1 MLRTCLLAFSG
12 KMDNHFTALWD
23 GGHFKFWSRE
33 TLSGVLTE
41 RGFTDVRF
49 VGTGRCAV
57 CLEEY
62 DPDCPETG
70 GRGWKMK
77 ILGLNAFHGDAS
89 AAVLRDGQLVGA
101 LEEERLNRIKHW
113 AGLPLL
119 AAKACLEGAQP
130 DHIAIS
136 RDPKAHLTDKL
147 FRAAL
152 RPHQWLKLTSRATNS
167 VRIAQV
173 GEVLAAEGIVPRECR
188 RVHFVEHHRA
198 HLASAFFAS
207 PFQEAAVISIDGF
220 GDFSSVMWGIGKGN
234 HIEVRSNVSFPHSL
248 GIFYTA
254 FTQFLGF
261 PKYGDEYKMMG
272 LSAYGEPRFAEQV
285 RRVVRTEGD
294 QCRLDL
300 GYFTHHSKGVEMTW
314 YGGEPVLG
322 EMFSHKMVAEF
333 GHPRAPRSE
342 IRQRDMD
349 LAASVQLVLEENYF
363 ALLNFVQKQTGA
375 AALCLAGGVALNCVA
390 NGMIFERTN
399 FRNVYVQPAA
409 HDAGTS
415 IGAALYV
422 QHQELKLPRCFE
434 MRHVYYGPEYTDGE
448 ILRDLEAAGCKYRKL
463 TEEDLIGSTV
473 EAIAHG
479 KIVGWFQGRME
490 FGPRALGNRSIL
502 ADPRRKDMKEI
513 LNSRIKYREPFRP
526 FCPSILSER
535 VGEYFETDYPSPFM
549 VMAYKIKSKQRER
562 IPAVTHG
569 DGTGRLQTV
578 ERDLNP
584 RYWKL
589 IHKFEE
595 VTGVPVLLNTS
606 FNENEPIVQT
616 PAQAI
621 DCFLRTRMDVLSI
634 GGFVLHKEENARLS
648 ENRAAFAELQ
658 TG

>member
-1 MLRTCLLAFSG
+1 MI
-12 KMDNHFTALWD
+12 
-23 GGHFKFWSRE
+23 
-33 TLSGVLTE
+33 
-41 RGFTDVRF
+41 
-49 VGTGRCAV
+49 
-57 CLEEY
+57 
-62 DPDCPETG
+62 
-70 GRGWKMK
+70 

-89 AAVLRDGQLVGA
+89 AAVLRDGQLVAA
-101 LEEERLNRIKHW
+101 LEEERLNRVKHW

-119 AAKACLEGAQP
+119 AAKACLEGVQP

-147 FRAAL
+147 VRAML
-152 RPHQWLKLTSRATNS
+152 RPHKWLNLASRATNS
-167 VRIAQV
+167 VRIGQV
-173 GEVLAAEGIVPRECR
+173 GALLAAEGIVSQEARQ
-188 RVHFVEHHRA
+188 VHFVEHHRA

-207 PFQEAAVISIDGF
+207 PFEEAAVISIDGF
-220 GDFSSVMWGIGKGN
+220 GDFSSVMWGVGKGN
-234 HIEVRSNVSFPHSL
+234 QIEVRGSVSFPHSL

-285 RRVVRTEGD
+285 RRVVCTEGD
-294 QCRLDL
+294 QCRLNLD
-300 GYFTHHSKGVEMTW
+300 YFTHHSEGVEMTW
-314 YGGEPVLG
+314 YGGEPALG
-322 EMFSHKMVAEF
+322 AVFSHKMAEVF
-333 GHPRAPRSE
+333 GEPRVPRSE
-342 IRQRDMD
+342 IQQRDKD

-363 ALLNFVQKQTGA
+363 ALLNLVQKQTHA
-375 AALCLAGGVALNCVA
+375 TAVCLAGGVALNCVA
-390 NGMIFERTN
+390 NGMIFERTD
-399 FRNVYVQPAA
+399 FRDVYVQPAA

-422 QHQELKLPRCFE
+422 QHQELKLPRRFE
-434 MRHVYYGPEYTDGE
+434 MRHVYYGPEYSDSV
-448 ILRDLEAAGCKYRKL
+448 ILHDLEAAGCKYHKDA
-463 TEEDLIGSTV
+463 EEDLIGRTV
-473 EAIAHG
+473 EAIAQG

-502 ADPRRKDMKEI
+502 ADPRRKNMKEI

-526 FCPSILSER
+526 FCPSILAES
-535 VGEYFETDYPSPFM
+535 VGEYFETDYLSPFM
-549 VMAYKIKSKQRER
+549 VMAYKIKPEQRER

-578 ERDLNP
+578 ERAVNE

-589 IHKFEE
+589 IHKFGEL
-595 VTGVPVLLNTS
+595 TGVPVLLNTS

-621 DCFLRTRMDVLSI
+621 DCFLRTQMDVLSI
-634 GGFVLHKEENARLS
+634 GGFLLRKEENVHLS

>member
-1 MLRTCLLAFSG
+1 
-12 KMDNHFTALWD
+12 
-23 GGHFKFWSRE
+23 
-33 TLSGVLTE
+33 
-41 RGFTDVRF
+41 
-49 VGTGRCAV
+49 
-57 CLEEY
+57 
-62 DPDCPETG
+62 
-70 GRGWKMK
+70 MK

-89 AAVLRDGQLVGA
+89 AAVFRDGQLATA
-101 LEEERLNRIKHW
+101 LEEERLNRVKHW

-119 AAKACLEGAQP
+119 AAKACLDGEQP

-136 RDPKAHLTDKL
+136 RNPKAHLTDKL
-147 FRAAL
+147 LRVAL
-152 RPHQWLKLTSRATNS
+152 RPHQWLNLTSRAANS
-167 VRIAQV
+167 MRIAQV
-173 GEVLAAEGIVPRECR
+173 GEMLLAEGIVPRR
-188 RVHFVEHHRA
+188 AGQVHFVEHHRA

-220 GDFSSVMWGIGKGN
+220 GDFCSVMWGVGMDNQIA
-234 HIEVRSNVSFPHSL
+234 VRGSVSFPHSL

-261 PKYGDEYKMMG
+261 PKFGDEYKMMG
-272 LSAYGEPRFAEQV
+272 LSAYGEPRFAELV
-285 RRVVRTEGD
+285 RRVIRTDRD
-294 QCRLDL
+294 QCRLNLD
-300 GYFTHHSKGVEMTW
+300 YFTHHRKGVDMTW
-314 YGGEPVLG
+314 YGGEPELG
-322 EMFSHKMVAEF
+322 PVFSQKMAEVF
-333 GHPRAPRSE
+333 GEPRVRGSE
-342 IRQRDMD
+342 IRQKHKD
-349 LAASVQLVLEENYF
+349 LAASVQRVLEENYF

-375 AALCLAGGVALNCVA
+375 ATVCLAGGVALNCVA
-390 NGMIFERTN
+390 NGMIFEHTN
-399 FRNVYVQPAA
+399 FRDVYVQPAA

-415 IGAALYV
+415 IGAALHL
-422 QHQELKLPRCFE
+422 QHQELKLPRCFQ
-434 MRHVYYGPEYTDGE
+434 MLHVYYGPEYSEGD
-448 ILRDLEAAGCKYRKL
+448 ILRDLEAAGCKYHKVA
-463 TEEDLIGSTV
+463 EQDLIVRTV
-473 EAIAHG
+473 DAIAQG

-526 FCPSILSER
+526 FCPSILAER

-549 VMAYKIKSKQRER
+549 VMAYKIKPAQRER

-578 ERDLNP
+578 EREVNP

-589 IHKFEE
+589 IHTFEE

-634 GGFVLHKEENARLS
+634 GGFILHKEENVHLS
-648 ENRAAFAELQ
+648 KNRVAFA
-658 TG
+658 GADK

>member
-1 MLRTCLLAFSG
+1 M
-12 KMDNHFTALWD
+12 N
-23 GGHFKFWSRE
+23 
-33 TLSGVLTE
+33 
-41 RGFTDVRF
+41 
-49 VGTGRCAV
+49 
-57 CLEEY
+57 
-62 DPDCPETG
+62 
-70 GRGWKMK
+70 

-89 AAVLRDGQLVGA
+89 AALLRDGYLIAA

-119 AAKACLEGAQP
+119 AAKACLDGVQP

-136 RDPKAHLTDKL
+136 RDPKAHLKDKL
-147 FRAAL
+147 VRAAL
-152 RPHQWLKLTSRATNS
+152 RPHRWLNLTSRGVNS
-167 VRIAQV
+167 MRIAQV
-173 GEVLAAEGIVPRECR
+173 GEVLAAEGIVSQQMPQ
-188 RVHFVEHHRA
+188 VHFVEHHRA
-198 HLASAFFAS
+198 HLASAFFPS
-207 PFQEAAVISIDGF
+207 PFEEAAVISIDGF

-234 HIEVRSNVSFPHSL
+234 HIEVRGSVSFPHSL

-300 GYFTHHSKGVEMTW
+300 DYFTHHSKGVEMTW
-314 YGGEPVLG
+314 YGGEPLLG
-322 EMFSHKMVAEF
+322 AVFSYRMTEEF
-333 GHPRAPRSE
+333 GDPRAPRSD
-342 IRQRDMD
+342 IHQKDMD

-363 ALLNFVQKQTGA
+363 ALLNFIQKQTGA
-375 AALCLAGGVALNCVA
+375 SALCLAGGVALNCVA
-390 NGMIFERTN
+390 NGRIFERTN
-399 FRNVYVQPAA
+399 FRDVYVQPAA

-422 QHQELKLPRCFE
+422 QHQELKQPRCFE
-434 MRHVYYGPEYTDGE
+434 MRHVYYGPEYSDSD
-448 ILRDLEAAGCKYRKL
+448 ILRELEAAGCKYHKL
-463 TEEDLIGSTV
+463 AEEDLIGRTV
-473 EAIAHG
+473 GAIAEG

-549 VMAYKIKSKQRER
+549 VMAYKIKPKQREQ

-578 ERDLNP
+578 EREVSP

-621 DCFLRTRMDVLSI
+621 DCFLRTRMDLLSI
-634 GGFVLHKEENARLS
+634 GGFVLCKEENLHLS

-658 TG
+658 RG

>member
-1 MLRTCLLAFSG
+1 
-12 KMDNHFTALWD
+12 
-23 GGHFKFWSRE
+23 
-33 TLSGVLTE
+33 
-41 RGFTDVRF
+41 
-49 VGTGRCAV
+49 
-57 CLEEY
+57 
-62 DPDCPETG
+62 
-70 GRGWKMK
+70 MK

-89 AAVLRDGQLVGA
+89 AAVLRDGQLVA
-101 LEEERLNRIKHW
+101 AVEEERLNRIKHW

-136 RDPKAHLTDKL
+136 RNPKAHLRDKL
-147 FRAAL
+147 VRAAL
-152 RPHQWLKLTSRATNS
+152 RPHRWLNLTSRAVNS
-167 VRIAQV
+167 VRIAHV
-173 GEVLAAEGIVPRECR
+173 GEVLAAEGIVSQQARQ
-188 RVHFVEHHRA
+188 VHFVEHHRA
-198 HLASAFFAS
+198 HLASAFFPS
-207 PFQEAAVISIDGF
+207 PFEEAAVISIDGF
-220 GDFSSVMWGIGKGN
+220 GDFSSVMWGLGKAN
-234 HIEVRSNVSFPHSL
+234 QIEVRGSVSFPHSL
-248 GIFYTA
+248 GIVYTA

-285 RRVVRTEGD
+285 RRVIRTQRD

-300 GYFTHHSKGVEMTW
+300 DYFTHHSKGVEMTW
-314 YGGEPVLG
+314 YGGEPVLSAV
-322 EMFSHKMVAEF
+322 FSHRMAEEF
-333 GHPRAPRSE
+333 GEPRFPRSE

-349 LAASVQLVLEENYF
+349 LAASVQVVLEENYF

-375 AALCLAGGVALNCVA
+375 TALCLAGGVALNCVA

-399 FRNVYVQPAA
+399 FRDVYVQPAA

-434 MRHVYYGPEYTDGE
+434 MRHVYYGPEYSDSE
-448 ILRDLEAAGCKYRKL
+448 ILCDLEAAGCKYHKL
-463 TEEDLIGSTV
+463 AEEDLIVSTE
-473 EAIAHG
+473 EAIAQG

-549 VMAYKIKSKQRER
+549 VMAYKIKPEQRER

-578 ERDLNP
+578 ERQVNP

-616 PAQAI
+616 PTQAI

-634 GGFVLHKEENARLS
+634 GGFVLRKEENVHLS
-648 ENRAAFAELQ
+648 ENRTAFAELQ

>member
-1 MLRTCLLAFSG
+1 
-12 KMDNHFTALWD
+12 MD
-23 GGHFKFWSRE
+23 
-33 TLSGVLTE
+33 
-41 RGFTDVRF
+41 
-49 VGTGRCAV
+49 
-57 CLEEY
+57 
-62 DPDCPETG
+62 
-70 GRGWKMK
+70 

-89 AAVLRDGQLVGA
+89 AALLRDGQLVAA

-113 AGLPLL
+113 AGLPVL
-119 AAKACLEGAQP
+119 AAKACLQGAQP
-130 DHIAIS
+130 DRLAVS
-136 RDPKAHLTDKL
+136 RNPKAHLTDKL
-147 FRAAL
+147 VRAAL
-152 RPHQWLKLTSRATNS
+152 RPHRWLNLAFRASNS
-167 VRIAQV
+167 VRIAQIGV
-173 GEVLAAEGIVPRECR
+173 VLAAEGILPRETR
-188 RVHFVEHHRA
+188 QVHFVEHHRA

-207 PFQEAAVISIDGF
+207 PFDEAAVISIDGF
-220 GDFSSVMWGIGKGN
+220 GDFSSVMWGVGKGN
-234 HIEVRSNVSFPHSL
+234 HIQVRGSVSFPHSL

-272 LSAYGEPRFAEQV
+272 LSAYGEPRFAEEV

-294 QCRLDL
+294 QCRLNLD
-300 GYFTHHSKGVEMTW
+300 YFTHHSKGVEMTW
-314 YGGEPVLG
+314 YGGEPALG
-322 EMFSHKMVAEF
+322 AIFSHKMAKEF
-333 GHPRAPRSE
+333 GEPRVPRSE
-342 IRQRDMD
+342 IQQRDKD

-363 ALLNFVQKQTGA
+363 ALLNFVQKQTGTTA
-375 AALCLAGGVALNCVA
+375 VCLAGGVALNCVA
-390 NGMIFERTN
+390 NGMIFDRTD
-399 FRNVYVQPAA
+399 FRDVYIQPAA

-434 MRHVYYGPEYTDGE
+434 MRHVFYGPEYSDDE
-448 ILRDLEAAGCKYRKL
+448 IFRDLEAAQCKYHKL
-463 TEEDLIGSTV
+463 ADEDLIGRTA
-473 EAIAHG
+473 EAIAQG

-526 FCPSILSER
+526 FCPSILAER
-535 VGEYFETDYPSPFM
+535 VSEYFETDYVSPFM
-549 VMAYKIKSKQRER
+549 VMAYKIKPEQRER

-578 ERDLNP
+578 ERDVNE

-595 VTGVPVLLNTS
+595 ETGVPVLLNTS

-634 GGFVLHKEENARLS
+634 GGFLLCKEQNAHLS
-648 ENRAAFAELQ
+648 ENRAAFAELP